1 MEEKNNNEKYW
12 NAEKSNGFDSKQNW
26 FLHAIRCYS
35 FIVQWQVKSIFF

>member
-26 FLHAIRCYS
+26 ILQFYS
-35 FIVQWQVKSIFF
+35 SMTSEAHHF